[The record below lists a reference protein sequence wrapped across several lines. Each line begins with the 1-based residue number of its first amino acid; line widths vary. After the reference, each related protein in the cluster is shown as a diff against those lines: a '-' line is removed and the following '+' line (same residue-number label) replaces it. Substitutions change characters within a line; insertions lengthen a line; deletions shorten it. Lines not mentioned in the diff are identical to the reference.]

1 MFFVVVNAYSKW
13 PHVVMMQSTTVSKT
27 IAALRGKFSMYG
39 FPKQIVS
46 DNGLQFTAED
56 FAVFMKSI
64 GIRHMRTAPYHPST
78 NGLQN
83 GHSSKV

>member
-27 IAALRGKFSMYG
+27 IAALRGIFSMYG
-39 FPKQIVS
+39 FLVS
-46 DNGLQFTAED
+46 DNGPQFTAED
-56 FAVFMKSI
+56 FAVFMKSN
-64 GIRHMRTAPYHPST
+64 GIRHMRTAPYHQST